1 MAKATPRTILVGD
14 ATVTIINAG
23 DMVINMAEVLAVP
36 ESEWRPLY
44 GSSLAGLRPFPSQSI
59 HIALP
64 GTSILVDINDY
75 ALAESLDPSYF
86 QAKYAPPPGVV
97 EQLLAKGIHPEDIT
111 HLVITH
117 AHFDHYTGVTVERD
131 GSYIPRF
138 PNARVLLGRA
148 DWDWSETQH
157 ALLDPDSL
165 ESHTFGVLQ
174 KHNLL
179 ELVDGDL
186 DLTPE
191 VRILAAPGESPGHQ
205 IVRVHSQGQT
215 LYCLGDLFHDVVEVE
230 QPAWMLTWADASANL
245 SSRQRLIKAAL
256 AENAFLV
263 PAHIAVGRIEGTL
276 AKPKWV
282 SLSYSLPI

>member
-1 MAKATPRTILVGD
+1 MTNTTPRTIPVGD

-23 DMVINMAEVLAVP
+23 DMVINMAEALAVP

-44 GSSLAGLRPFPSQSI
+44 GSSLKGLRPFPSQSI

-64 GTSILVDINDY
+64 GASILVDINDY
-75 ALAESLDPSYF
+75 ALAESLDSSYF
-86 QAKYAPPPGVV
+86 QAKYAPPPSVV
-97 EQLLAKGIHPEDIT
+97 MQLLAQGIDTEAIT
-111 HLVITH
+111 HLIITH
-117 AHFDHYTGVTVERD
+117 AHFDHYTGVTMERD
-131 GSYIPRF
+131 GSYFPRF

-148 DWDWSETQH
+148 DWDWTETQN
-157 ALLDPDSL
+157 ALRDPDSL
-165 ESHTFGVLQ
+165 DNRTFGVLQ

-215 LYCLGDLFHDVVEVE
+215 LYCLGDLFHDAVEVE
-230 QPAWMLTWADASANL
+230 QPAWMLTWADDSANL
-245 SSRQRLIKAAL
+245 GSRQRLIEAAL
-256 AENAFLV
+256 EENALLI
-263 PAHIAVGRIEGTL
+263 PTHMAVGRIGGTIE
-276 AKPKWV
+276 KPKWV
-282 SLSYSLPI
+282 SL

>member
-1 MAKATPRTILVGD
+1 MTYTTPRTIMVGD

-44 GSSLAGLRPFPSQSI
+44 GSSLKGLQSFPSQSI

-64 GTSILVDINDY
+64 SASILVDINGY

-86 QAKYAPPPGVV
+86 QANYMPPPAVV
-97 EQLLAKGIHPEDIT
+97 EQLLTQGIRPEAIT

-117 AHFDHYTGVTVERD
+117 AHFDHYTGVTMEHN
-131 GSYIPRF
+131 GSYFPRF

-148 DWDWSETQH
+148 DWDWTETQI
-157 ALLDPDSL
+157 ALRDPDSL
-165 ESHTFGVLQ
+165 DSRTFGVLQ

-191 VRILAAPGESPGHQ
+191 VSILAAPGESPGHQ

-230 QPAWMLTWADASANL
+230 QPAWMLTWTDASANL
-245 SSRQRLIKAAL
+245 GSRQRLIEAAL
-256 AENAFLV
+256 EENALLV
-263 PAHIAVGRIEGTL
+263 PAHLAVGRIEGTL
-276 AKPKWV
+276 EKPKWV
-282 SLSYSLPI
+282 SL

>member
-1 MAKATPRTILVGD
+1 MANTTARTILVGD

-23 DMVINMAEVLAVP
+23 EMVINLAEVLAVP

-44 GSSLAGLRPFPSQSI
+44 GSSLEGLQLFPSQSI

-64 GTSILVDINDY
+64 GVSILVDINDY
-75 ALAESLDPSYF
+75 ALAESLDSSYF
-86 QAKYAPPPGVV
+86 QANYAPPPGVV
-97 EQLLAKGIHPEDIT
+97 EQLQAQGIRPEDIT

-117 AHFDHYTGVTVERD
+117 AHFDHYTGLTMERD

-148 DWDWSETQH
+148 DWDWSETQQ
-157 ALLDPDSL
+157 ALHDPDSL
-165 ESHTFGVLQ
+165 DSRTFGVVQ

-179 ELVDGDL
+179 ELVDGDV

-205 IVRVHSQGQT
+205 IVRLHSQGQT

-230 QPAWMLTWADASANL
+230 QPTWMVTWADASINL
-245 SSRQRLIKAAL
+245 TSRQRLIATAL
-256 AENAFLV
+256 EENALLV
-263 PAHIAVGRIEGTL
+263 PAHMAVGRIEGTP

-282 SLSYSLPI
+282 SL